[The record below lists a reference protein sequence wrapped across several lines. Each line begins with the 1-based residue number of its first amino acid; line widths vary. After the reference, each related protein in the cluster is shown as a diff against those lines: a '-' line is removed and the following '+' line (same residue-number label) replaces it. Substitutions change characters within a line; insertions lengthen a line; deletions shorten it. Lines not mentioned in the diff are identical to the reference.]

1 LANYQATK
9 HKTPKTKHK
18 IQNTKEKPTL
28 ESKLVKPNTW
38 VYVIVQDP
46 GPREHFLGQVDEET
60 GIQFIPAFLEKDAA
74 TMSLGQFKRR
84 KGSKYEV
91 QAILFEDL
99 GEDAVAN
106 GFQIFILNDEGEVQE
121 QINS

>member
-1 LANYQATK
+1 M
-9 HKTPKTKHK
+9 
-18 IQNTKEKPTL
+18 
-28 ESKLVKPNTW
+28 ESKLVKPDTW

-60 GIQFIPAFLEKDAA
+60 GIQFIPAFLKKDAA

-99 GEDAVAN
+99 GEDAAAN

-121 QINS
+121 QINT